1 MENNAKFYEQE
12 KATINGRLIAH
23 YLCST
28 PIGDIHI
35 VQYEKLSM
43 EIVDEYIGFSNQ
55 KAEKTFNR
63 ICKKIIDNKI

>member
-35 VQYEKLSM
+35 VQYENQSL
-43 EIVDEYIGFSNQ
+43 EVIDEYLGFSNQ
-55 KAEKTFNR
+55 KAEKSFNK